1 MIRVCSFLFITYFL
15 HNNIQEDWLLYKKK
29 NTFNS
34 AHTKQSATSEITTT
48 QKKQTRKSLKYKQEK
63 DNNSLVLQVSL
74 DEPVLGS
81 PLIIKRSWVYFIFAV
96 VIFCT

>member
-15 HNNIQEDWLLYKKK
+15 HNNIQEDWLLYKK

-48 QKKQTRKSLKYKQEK
+48 KKKNRQGK
-63 DNNSLVLQVSL
+63 V
-74 DEPVLGS
+74 
-81 PLIIKRSWVYFIFAV
+81 
-96 VIFCT
+96 

>member
-15 HNNIQEDWLLYKKK
+15 HNNIQKDWLLYKK

-48 QKKQTRKSLKYKQEK
+48 KKKQTRKSLKYKQEN

-74 DEPVLGS
+74 DERLF
-81 PLIIKRSWVYFIFAV
+81 YFCCSYLLYLTSKKLRCISNLHL
-96 VIFCT
+96 

>member
-48 QKKQTRKSLKYKQEK
+48 QKKTDKEKFKIQT
-63 DNNSLVLQVSL
+63 
-74 DEPVLGS
+74 G
-81 PLIIKRSWVYFIFAV
+81 KRQ
-96 VIFCT
+96 

>member
-15 HNNIQEDWLLYKKK
+15 HNNIQEDWLLYKK

-48 QKKQTRKSLKYKQEK
+48 KKKTDKEKFEIQTGK
-63 DNNSLVLQVSL
+63 
-74 DEPVLGS
+74 
-81 PLIIKRSWVYFIFAV
+81 
-96 VIFCT
+96 

>member
-15 HNNIQEDWLLYKKK
+15 HNNIQEDWLLYKK

-48 QKKQTRKSLKYKQEK
+48 KKKTDKEKFEIQT
-63 DNNSLVLQVSL
+63 
-74 DEPVLGS
+74 G
-81 PLIIKRSWVYFIFAV
+81 KRQ
-96 VIFCT
+96 

>member
-15 HNNIQEDWLLYKKK
+15 HNNIQEDWLLYKK

-48 QKKQTRKSLKYKQEK
+48 KKKQTRKCLKYKQEK

>member
-29 NTFNS
+29 TFNS

-48 QKKQTRKSLKYKQEK
+48 KKTDKEKFEIQTGK
-63 DNNSLVLQVSL
+63 
-74 DEPVLGS
+74 
-81 PLIIKRSWVYFIFAV
+81 
-96 VIFCT
+96 

>member
-48 QKKQTRKSLKYKQEK
+48 KKTDKEKFEIQTGK
-63 DNNSLVLQVSL
+63 
-74 DEPVLGS
+74 
-81 PLIIKRSWVYFIFAV
+81 
-96 VIFCT
+96 